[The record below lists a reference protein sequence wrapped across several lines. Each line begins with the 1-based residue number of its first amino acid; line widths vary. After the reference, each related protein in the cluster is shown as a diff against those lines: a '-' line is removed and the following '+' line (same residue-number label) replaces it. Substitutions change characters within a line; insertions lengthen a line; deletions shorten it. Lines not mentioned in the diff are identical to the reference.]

1 MPLPNRMQW
10 RIRQVRKRLRW
21 QSVKAESKAR
31 WYFRHA
37 SSIGKM
43 PYVVGN
49 PIVTTP
55 KISIGDEFLLWS
67 TYRQTCLG
75 GEGDGELIMG
85 DRIFINTGA
94 VILAYD
100 RITFEDDV
108 GIASEVFISDSDNHP
123 LADREMNQGPIHI
136 GEGAWVA
143 TRAMIMPG
151 VTIGARAVIAAGS
164 VVTKDVPAETLVA
177 GVPARPI
184 RKIEYPPGKRT
195 AWKPT

>member
-1 MPLPNRMQW
+1 V
-10 RIRQVRKRLRW
+10 I
-21 QSVKAESKAR
+21 
-31 WYFRHA
+31 
-37 SSIGKM
+37 
-43 PYVVGN
+43 GN
-49 PIVTTP
+49 PLVTTP
-55 KISIGDEFLLWS
+55 RITIGDEFLLWS
-67 TYRQTCLG
+67 TYRQTHLG

-94 VILAYD
+94 IILAYD

-123 LADREMNQGPIHI
+123 LADRPMNQGPIHI

-151 VTIGARAVIAAGS
+151 VTIGPRAVIAAGS
-164 VVTKDVPAETLVA
+164 VVTKDVQAETLVA
-177 GVPARPI
+177 GIPARPI